1 VRKPAAA
8 KLWLRDFASAGERGY
23 HGIVRALA
31 AVLTALLLLI
41 AIGSP
46 GHAQVQTHPRVLRIL
61 FIGNSYTHFHQLRH
75 VVRRVIQSAEP
86 DVVVHTQE
94 VTHSGWDLW
103 RHWRAGIA
111 RRRLGRAGFYT
122 HVVLQGHS
130 LAPLRD
136 RERERMTHAAHQFSQ
151 LIEHAG
157 AQAILYE
164 TWARRSGHRVYRQGE
179 AAGPD
184 DMQAR
189 IDRTYEAIA
198 SDTGA
203 SIAPVGD
210 TFRRIAT
217 VLPEREL
224 YSHDGSHPSELG
236 TFVAAATLA
245 TRIAGIAPNAITYRP
260 IEITREQFDTVR
272 RAVAQGNE

>member
-1 VRKPAAA
+1 VRSVAVC
-8 KLWLRDFASAGERGY
+8 L
-23 HGIVRALA
+23 VAL
-31 AVLTALLLLI
+31 TLLL
-41 AIGSP
+41 AGSAP
-46 GHAQVQTHPRVLRIL
+46 SRAQVATHPHGRVLRVL

-75 VVRRVIQSAEP
+75 VVRRVIESAEP
-86 DVVVHTQE
+86 GVIVHTQE

-103 RHWRAGIA
+103 RHWRSGIA
-111 RRRLGRAGFYT
+111 RRRLGRAHFT

-136 RERERMTHAAHQFSQ
+136 RDRARMTQAAHRFTT

-157 AQAILYE
+157 AQPILYE

-189 IDRTYEAIA
+189 IDATYQSIA

-203 SIAPVGD
+203 AIAPVGD
-210 TFRRIAT
+210 TFRRIAGI
-217 VLPEREL
+217 LPEADL

-236 TFVAAATLA
+236 TFIAAATLA
-245 TRIAGIAPNAITYRP
+245 RSIGGIDPRAISYRP
-260 IEITREQFDTVR
+260 YEITRDEFATVQ
-272 RAVAQGNE
+272 RALAASPD

>member
-1 VRKPAAA
+1 MRSVVGCLVA
-8 KLWLRDFASAGERGY
+8 LTLLFASAG
-23 HGIVRALA
+23 
-31 AVLTALLLLI
+31 
-41 AIGSP
+41 SS
-46 GHAQVQTHPRVLRIL
+46 HAQVASDRRVLRIL

-86 DVVVHTQE
+86 GVVVHTQE

-103 RHWRAGIA
+103 RHWRSGVA
-111 RRRLGRAGFYT
+111 RRRLRGGHFT

-136 RERERMTHAAHQFSQ
+136 RERTRMTEAARRFSDV
-151 LIEHAG
+151 IAHRG

-179 AAGPD
+179 AADPA

-189 IDRTYEAIA
+189 IDRTYETIA

-203 SIAPVGD
+203 AIAPVGD

-217 VLPEREL
+217 ILPEADL
-224 YSHDGSHPSELG
+224 YTHDGSHPSELG

-245 TRIAGIAPNAITYRP
+245 TRIAGVAPQAITYRP
-260 IEITREQFDTVR
+260 YEISRAQFDTVR
-272 RAVAQGNE
+272 RALGQE